1 MARSLG
7 GGGGSGGGGRSF
19 GGFSS
24 GGSRSFGGFKAG
36 GGSSTRRVSSGHS
49 SSGGYGGGLFGG
61 GLPPRPPRTYYR
73 RSYRRGYS
81 SGPII
86 INNGGGGGY
95 VSSGSGAGCATT
107 VLWIFLILIVV
118 GVILSFMRVR
128 NSDSNSYSTN
138 DSGYG
143 CTKYTGEVDTSH
155 GYWEDT
161 SKGEPWIDNSNKK
174 YLEEGFEDFYQETG
188 VWPFLYVTD
197 NYGDRGDYSTYEER
211 IYGELFGDNPG
222 NLLFVFIV
230 NDESYYIAAGTGN
243 GDVVNTKTIDV
254 FQNKINRY
262 WTDSSVNGD
271 LAKIFGKALSTAGK
285 QLMKEE
291 STRLLARAN
300 NIGVFRNWTLILCGV
315 FSLIFICI
323 LIVTGMSLFGKKET
337 AMVESME
344 NDFECENQSLFC
356 YRCGTKIITGGKFCP
371 NCGEKLKVANPAGR
385 RRGVKNEVFV
395 ILAWSLIWLGCVL
408 PFYGISES
416 DIKKAAKSDA
426 GEYGLIGEALADT
439 ALDSFS
445 EYAGIPN
452 KRDYSIVNLTEENNA
467 VNNAVEL
474 IVAIV
479 LFPIGGILCMYRPN
493 KVKAILQVIYALLPV
508 LFICIGCWGVVA
520 LCDRIKIMEYGSIR
534 IGAIIMIALL
544 ILLPI
549 VSIIQLVRQI
559 RISKRIKEMVL
570 GSSGKE

>member
-222 NLLFVFIV
+222 NLLFVFI
-230 NDESYYIAAGTGN
+230 
-243 GDVVNTKTIDV
+243 
-254 FQNKINRY
+254 
-262 WTDSSVNGD
+262 
-271 LAKIFGKALSTAGK
+271 GK
-285 QLMKEE
+285 QCEE
-291 STRLLARAN
+291 GKRRVGSRKKRRKLRVTVCRKS
-300 NIGVFRNWTLILCGV
+300 LCLWW
-315 FSLIFICI
+315 F
-323 LIVTGMSLFGKKET
+323 KP
-337 AMVESME
+337 
-344 NDFECENQSLFC
+344 D
-356 YRCGTKIITGGKFCP
+356 
-371 NCGEKLKVANPAGR
+371 
-385 RRGVKNEVFV
+385 
-395 ILAWSLIWLGCVL
+395 
-408 PFYGISES
+408 
-416 DIKKAAKSDA
+416 
-426 GEYGLIGEALADT
+426 
-439 ALDSFS
+439 
-445 EYAGIPN
+445 
-452 KRDYSIVNLTEENNA
+452 
-467 VNNAVEL
+467 
-474 IVAIV
+474 
-479 LFPIGGILCMYRPN
+479 
-493 KVKAILQVIYALLPV
+493 
-508 LFICIGCWGVVA
+508 
-520 LCDRIKIMEYGSIR
+520 
-534 IGAIIMIALL
+534 
-544 ILLPI
+544 
-549 VSIIQLVRQI
+549 
-559 RISKRIKEMVL
+559 
-570 GSSGKE
+570 